1 MKGIFRFIF
10 VFQVNNISNITD
22 KAVSLFYIDKIL
34 DLGINKQNSHII
46 FNNCCIFRRFSMFL
60 SEKNILV
67 CILNVKSL
75 KSIFYLSEN
84 SLTIPLFCH
93 MTAVPLCIEQSSTVH
108 YLISCN
114 VYNTCIYYVVLFQ
127 GSSSNSKIKGNL
139 KLLTILVLS
148 TFMNVNV
155 HQEHG
160 KHEERRPNLALLKKC
175 KMTFKEKRGGPNF
188 FIVRNQPNRTFHL
201 NHNLK
206 RKTYKVY
213 RNENKGNKMI
223 SS

>member
-1 MKGIFRFIF
+1 MGI
-10 VFQVNNISNITD
+10 T
-22 KAVSLFYIDKIL
+22 
-34 DLGINKQNSHII
+34 KQKSHII
-46 FNNCCIFRRFSMFL
+46 FNHCCIFRRFSMFL
-60 SEKNILV
+60 SEIFF
-67 CILNVKSL
+67 CILNIKSL

-114 VYNTCIYYVVLFQ
+114 VYNTYIYYVVLFQ
-127 GSSSNSKIKGNL
+127 GSLSNSKIKGNL

-160 KHEERRPNLALLKKC
+160 KHEERRPNLALFLKKC
-175 KMTFKEKRGGPNF
+175 KMTFQEKRGGN
-188 FIVRNQPNRTFHL
+188 
-201 NHNLK
+201 
-206 RKTYKVY
+206 
-213 RNENKGNKMI
+213 
-223 SS
+223 